1 MHQPLTKKQR
11 QCGAERL
18 GNCLFSLSAAPTA
31 VQSLL
36 RREILCPCFKKKKK
50 KWGVG
55 GGKGLRLPRAKRREQ
70 CWGLEWQDGGGRGVL
85 WRFWK
90 GNGAWWLDEKALSQ
104 TFWKALAAYPRP
116 HSRMGGEG
124 KKRKKMTPRLAKTHR
139 GNQRTAECVDG
150 VHYIIIYYV
159 YEIK

>member
-1 MHQPLTKKQR
+1 MPSFQIAREGNIAYHNRCTSHLKKQS

-31 VQSLL
+31 LQSLL

-50 KWGVG
+50 KKVG
-55 GGKGLRLPRAKRREQ
+55 GRQGKGLRLPRAKRRREQ
-70 CWGLEWQDGGGRGVL
+70 CWGLEWQDGGGCGVL
-85 WRFWK
+85 WWFWK

-116 HSRMGGEG
+116 HSRMGE
-124 KKRKKMTPRLAKTHR
+124 KKKKEKNYTQA
-139 GNQRTAECVDG
+139 G
-150 VHYIIIYYV
+150 
-159 YEIK
+159 